1 VTTNRPRLCAAPA
14 AAATTTS
21 DSEGPTSAGGGSG
34 GRTGGIKAVQ
44 LTAVAAAVTSG
55 VPDGD
60 EPCED
65 ERSRLASAA
74 VLVFATVVAGAV
86 SSAPV

>member
-1 VTTNRPRLCAAPA
+1 MG
-14 AAATTTS
+14 

-34 GRTGGIKAVQ
+34 GRTGGINAVL
-44 LTAVAAAVTSG
+44 LTAVAAAAVTSG
-55 VPDGD
+55 VPAGD

-86 SSAPV
+86 SAPV